1 MNVLDLFSGISG
13 FSLGLE
19 WAGRHGAR
27 TKYFETVAFCEQD
40 IKCRKLLKKLW
51 PDKKIYIDVETLTYE
66 RLKRDGI
73 PAIDVI
79 TGGFPCQ
86 DISLAG
92 PRRGINAARSGLWRE
107 FARLIGEIRPRYAI
121 IENVSALRS
130 KGLEKVLCDLAAI
143 GYDAEWHCIP
153 ASAIGAYHQ
162 RDRIWIISNSNS
174 KRCEELWWTG
184 TKNKTFFDP
193 IECLGFW
200 QTKPPVCGV
209 AHGFPGRVDRLKQLG
224 NSIVPQIAE
233 MIGKV
238 IMEMENG
245 KTYRIDK

>member
-1 MNVLDLFSGISG
+1 M
-13 FSLGLE
+13 
-19 WAGRHGAR
+19 
-27 TKYFETVAFCEQD
+27 
-40 IKCRKLLKKLW
+40 W
-51 PDKKIYIDVETLTYE
+51 PGKKIYIDVETLTYE

-92 PRRGINAARSGLWRE
+92 PGGGINAARSGLWRE

-153 ASAIGAYHQ
+153 ASAKTS
-162 RDRIWIISNSNS
+162 ISLS
-174 KRCEELWWTG
+174 LWEAM
-184 TKNKTFFDP
+184 F
-193 IECLGFW
+193 L
-200 QTKPPVCGV
+200 
-209 AHGFPGRVDRLKQLG
+209 R
-224 NSIVPQIAE
+224 
-233 MIGKV
+233 
-238 IMEMENG
+238 
-245 KTYRIDK
+245 